1 MQANFEEFVAAR
13 GHALLRFAYLL
24 TSDRHLAEDLVQEAL
39 LRTHRRWS
47 SIESTYGPE
56 PYVRKAVLRAFLS
69 WRRRRASGEITI
81 PEPPDTS
88 VDERLAERAVER
100 DAMWGLLGQLSKAQ
114 RAVLVLRYYED
125 LPDVEIAQMLGC
137 SPATVRVHAHKAL
150 GRLRQELSADAA
162 AVSPSAKSLKG
173 A

>member
-1 MQANFEEFVAAR
+1 MQADFEEFVAAR

-39 LRTHRRWS
+39 LRAHRRWS
-47 SIESTYGPE
+47 SIESSYGPE

-69 WRRRRASGEITI
+69 WRRRRASGEIAI
-81 PEPPDTS
+81 PEPPDRPA
-88 VDERLAERAVER
+88 DEGLAERAVER

-125 LPDVEIAQMLGC
+125 LADTEIAQLLGC
-137 SPATVRVHAHKAL
+137 TPATVRVHAHKAL
-150 GRLRQELSADAA
+150 GRLRQALGTGADA
-162 AVSPSAKSLKG
+162 VPPSLKK